1 MAQPHLTSNT
11 FFKNNLNFRA
21 KAGKHTMDW
30 NLDPQSRQTFSIK
43 GQAVNNLSFVNYM
56 ASAAVAV

>member
-1 MAQPHLTSNT
+1 
-11 FFKNNLNFRA
+11 
-21 KAGKHTMDW
+21 MDW